1 MPDAKPS
8 VTRAAASVAAA
19 MGAGV
24 AVDAMSAQTVELVS
38 ALKVAA
44 RLARTVEAMSAVNP
58 ARKRAAKKH
67 VVMTCVAMTCVAMT
81 CVAMKHAASSVA
93 TCAVDHAASKTSKAR
108 NSAKRARR
116 MRLVSHVKAAVLSV
130 RARGVE
136 IAGIALNAVSARQSN
151 AL

>member
-67 VVMTCVAMTCVAMT
+67 VVMTCVAMTCVAM
-81 CVAMKHAASSVA
+81 KHAASSVA